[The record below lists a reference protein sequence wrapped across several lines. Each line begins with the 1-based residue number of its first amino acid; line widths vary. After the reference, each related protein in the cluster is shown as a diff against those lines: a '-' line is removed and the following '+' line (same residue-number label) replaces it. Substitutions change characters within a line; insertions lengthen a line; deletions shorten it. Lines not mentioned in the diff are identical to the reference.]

1 MHSGKICMPPSFSYC
16 GQLCLLVFVEN
27 PDDSQDIRGDQ
38 ANVRFLQIYQ
48 GDRQRVAL
56 FQVNV
61 DNQGEA
67 ADARLRRCG
76 TTYSNE

>member
-1 MHSGKICMPPSFSYC
+1 MHSGKIYIPPSFSYY
-16 GQLCLLVFVEN
+16 GQLCLRVFVEN
-27 PDDSQDIRGDQ
+27 PDDSQDIRGDR

-61 DNQGEA
+61 DDEGEA

-76 TTYSNE
+76 TTYSTE